1 MKEIENI
8 KKLRSKTGA
17 GIMECKIALKEAGGD
32 LDKAIDILR
41 KKGLMKARRV
51 STRVTKEGRIESYV
65 HMHNKI
71 GVLVEVNCE
80 TDFVAKCDDF
90 KHFTKDLAMQI
101 AARNPL
107 YIKREDVPNE
117 VIEKERDVIKSQID
131 DKPEEIKNKITEGK
145 LEKYFEEIC
154 LLDQR
159 FIKDEKIT
167 IGDYLNSVIAK
178 IKENI
183 IIRRFVR
190 FQVGEEI
197 EEKDVYQKKTS
208 L

>member
-1 MKEIENI
+1 MREIESI
-8 KKLRSKTGA
+8 KELRNKTGA
-17 GIMECKIALKEAGGD
+17 GIMECKLAFKEAGGD
-32 LDKAIDILR
+32 LDKAIDLLR

-51 STRVTKEGRIESYV
+51 SARVTKEGRIESYV

-90 KHFTKDLAMQI
+90 KQFTKDLAMQI
-101 AARNPL
+101 AACNPL
-107 YIKREDVPNE
+107 YIKREDIPNE
-117 VIEKERDVIKSQID
+117 VIEKEKDIIKSQIT
-131 DKPEEIKNKITEGK
+131 DKPEEIKDKIAEGK
-145 LEKYFEEIC
+145 LKKYFEEIC

-183 IIRRFVR
+183 VIRRFVR

-197 EEKDVYQKKTS
+197 KEENVS
-208 L
+208 